1 MNDDEVMAIRKI
13 SLYYTLVSALFLI
26 LSAQFT
32 GPILPLLFIIP
43 IIMGAI
49 GIKQRRKSG
58 RLIAMAI
65 IPLSF
70 SIAVLWIRY
79 CIGVFVDMNNQIS
92 KISTENGMSV
102 LTTQT
107 MIIGFFLLSIV
118 MITLSVLLF
127 IKLRSNKEIFI

>member
-1 MNDDEVMAIRKI
+1 MNVDKVVVTRKI
-13 SLYYTLVSALFLI
+13 SLYFTLVCALFLI

-65 IPLSF
+65 IPLAF

-79 CIGVFVDMNNQIS
+79 CIGVFVDMNSQIS
-92 KISTENGMSV
+92 KISTEYGMSV

-107 MIIGFFLLSIV
+107 MTIGFFLLSIV

-127 IKLRSNKEIFI
+127 IKLRRHKELFT